1 MKQTILI
8 TQCLQN
14 DFVELIGTH
23 DQLPNALHIGY
34 EESKRLIGEDPG
46 EGMLIRF
53 MDWAYNR
60 SANLQIINIRDWHD
74 LNDLSQTEHLKQ
86 FGEHCI
92 KNSRGAEFVFEQFR
106 NTNEEKIINA
116 SGLNDF
122 YETDLKQ
129 QLDKYKDHDVK
140 IGIIGVWTEAK
151 VSFLSYELATRYPSF
166 EIAICS
172 ALTASSSTHMHFIA
186 LEQLKNLLNIN
197 LISSVTEFAGFLSK
211 DIPKLSSIGKNPGKA
226 PEINYLDKVNTNEE
240 DTKLINH
247 LFRNSKE
254 VEFKVLDG
262 GFSGNIVM
270 KAKSIDYHG
279 HEEVPV
285 VLKIG
290 PRNSMAQE
298 RESFEKI
305 RDVLGNNAPNIVGY
319 LESENRA
326 GIKYRYASMFDD
338 KVQTFQQYYNEN
350 NDLNKID
357 FFLDIIFKK
366 QLGRFYKAAT
376 LEKMDLLEYYDYS
389 SKYSSSVAQKVE
401 SLIGKYNLE
410 ADKIYLEDK
419 TCFNLVKFY
428 NNDIDGLK
436 GKVIQ
441 SHYQSYLHGDLNGAN
456 IIIDS
461 QDNVW
466 LIDFFHT
473 HRGHVLKDLIKL
485 ENDLVYIFMK
495 IDSFD
500 EFDEATRFIDIV
512 LETND
517 LWRELPEVDFKFPEI
532 NKAYRTL
539 KTLRS
544 FYKELVQTDRSAYQL
559 HVGLL
564 RYSVHTLS
572 FEECN
577 DWQKKLS
584 LYSSCK
590 LAEKIKN
597 HILSSSELR
606 LDFLNGIPEQIGMT
620 ILPGRKDR
628 GRNLKR
634 DIESIKAKG
643 VGSVLS
649 LLTEDELG
657 FYGIPN
663 LINEFKKQGLHSKH
677 VSIVDQGIPTE
688 DELRDIVE
696 WIDYRIS
703 KKDKVLVHCVGGLG
717 RTGTILAAYLKKYH
731 KLSSNASIEMVR
743 KSRSIRAIETQHIG
757 ISLEKLAVPSRGS
770 TTQKILSTLSEDIP
784 LSSARIGILDSLEII
799 FLIRFSAD
807 MSA

>member
-1 MKQTILI
+1 MKKSSILI

-14 DFVELIGTH
+14 DFVELIGIH

-34 EESKRLIGEDPG
+34 EESKRLLGEDLG

-53 MDWAYNR
+53 MNWVYNG
-60 SANLQIINIRDWHD
+60 AKNLEIINIRDWHD
-74 LNDLSQTEHLKQ
+74 INDPSQKAHLEQ

-92 KNSRGAEFVFEQFR
+92 QNTSGAEFVFKQCQKSS
-106 NTNEEKIINA
+106 TINHIVDA

-122 YETDLKQ
+122 IDTNLKQ
-129 QLDKYKDHDVK
+129 LLDPYKNEELRV
-140 IGIIGVWTEAK
+140 GIIGVWTEAK
-151 VSFLSYELATRYPSF
+151 VSFLTYELATRYPKF
-166 EIAICS
+166 KIAICS
-172 ALTASSSTHMHFIA
+172 ALTASSSTHMHFIS
-186 LEQLKNLLNIN
+186 LEKLKTLLNVQ
-197 LISSVTEFAGFLSK
+197 LLSSVTEFASFLSDEVTHLNVLSK
-211 DIPKLSSIGKNPGKA
+211 QVGRIPKV
-226 PEINYLDKVNTNEE
+226 EFFDETNVQKE
-240 DTKLINH
+240 DQQLINH

-254 VEFKVLDG
+254 VGFKVLDG
-262 GFSGNIVM
+262 GFSGNIVL
-270 KAKSIDYHG
+270 KAKSVDYHG

-290 PRNSMAQE
+290 PINSMAQE

-319 LESENRA
+319 LESDNRA

-338 KVQTFQQYYNEN
+338 KVQTFQQYYDKN
-350 NDLNKID
+350 NDLKKID
-357 FFLDIIFKK
+357 FFLNIIFKK
-366 QLGRFYKAAT
+366 QLGRFYNAAT
-376 LEKMDLLEYYDYS
+376 LEKIDLLEYYDYN

-401 SLIGKYNLE
+401 SLIGKYNLD
-410 ADKIYLEDK
+410 ADKIFIEGK
-419 TCFNLVKFY
+419 ACFNVAKFY
-428 NNDIDGLK
+428 KNDIDDLK
-436 GKVIQ
+436 GQVVQ

-473 HRGHVLKDLIKL
+473 HRGHILKDLIKL

-495 IDSFD
+495 IDSLD
-500 EFDEATRFIDIV
+500 EFTEATRLIDIV
-512 LETND
+512 LETDD
-517 LWRELPEVDFKFPEI
+517 LWGELPEIKFNFNEI
-532 NKAYRTL
+532 NKAYKTL

-544 FYKELVQTDRSAYQL
+544 FYKELVQTDRGAHQL

-572 FEECN
+572 FDECN

-597 HILSSSELR
+597 HILYSSELR

-628 GRNLKR
+628 GRDLKQ

-649 LLTEDELG
+649 LLTEDELD

-663 LINEFKKQGLHSKH
+663 LINEYKNQGLHSKH

-688 DELRDIVE
+688 DELRDIIG

-743 KSRSIRAIETQHIG
+743 KSRSIRAIETKVQ
-757 ISLEKLAVPSRGS
+757 EEMVN
-770 TTQKILSTLSEDIP
+770 
-784 LSSARIGILDSLEII
+784 
-799 FLIRFSAD
+799 RFEE
-807 MSA
+807 

>member
-14 DFVELIGTH
+14 DFVEPIGIH
-23 DQLPNALHIGY
+23 DQLPNSLHIGY
-34 EESKRLIGEDPG
+34 EESKRLIGENPD
-46 EGMLIRF
+46 EGMLIRL
-53 MDWAYNR
+53 MDWAYNH
-60 SANLQIINIRDWHD
+60 SANLEIINIRDWHD
-74 LNDLSQTEHLKQ
+74 LNDPTQTAHLTQ
-86 FGEHCI
+86 FGEHCVQ
-92 KNSRGAEFVFEQFR
+92 NSKGAEFVFEQFR
-106 NTNEEKIINA
+106 NSNKEQIIDA

-122 YETDLKQ
+122 YETDLKE
-129 QLDKYKDHDVK
+129 QLDKYKGQDVK
-140 IGIIGVWTEAK
+140 VGIIGVWTEAK

-186 LEQLKNLLNIN
+186 LEQLKSLLNVN
-197 LISSVTEFAGFLSK
+197 LISSVTEFSGFLSHE
-211 DIPKLSSIGKNPGKA
+211 IPQLSTIGKKSGKA
-226 PEINYLDKVNTNEE
+226 PEISYLDKVNINNE
-240 DTKLINH
+240 DTELINH

-262 GFSGNIVM
+262 GFSGNVVM
-270 KAKSIDYHG
+270 KAKSLDYHG

-290 PRNSMAQE
+290 PRNPMAQE

-305 RDVLGNNAPNIVGY
+305 RDVLGNNAPNIVDY

-326 GIKYRYASMFDD
+326 GIKYRYASMFDE
-338 KVQTFQQYYNEN
+338 KVQTFQQYYAEN

-376 LEKMDLLEYYDYS
+376 LEKMDLLDYYDYS
-389 SKYSSSVAQKVE
+389 SKYSNSVAQKIE
-401 SLIGKYNLE
+401 SLIGKYDVE
-410 ADKIYLEDK
+410 ANEINVEGKN
-419 TCFNLVKFY
+419 CFNLAKFY

-436 GKVIQ
+436 GQVVQ

-456 IIIDS
+456 IIIDA

-495 IDSFD
+495 IDSLD
-500 EFDEATRFIDIV
+500 EFNEATQLIDIA
-512 LETND
+512 LESED
-517 LWRELPEVDFKFPEI
+517 LWGELLDINFQFPEI
-532 NKAYRTL
+532 NKAYKTL

-544 FYKELVQTDRSAYQL
+544 FYKELVQTDRSAHQL
-559 HVGLL
+559 YVGLL

-577 DWQKKLS
+577 DWQKKLA

-606 LDFLNGIPEQIGMT
+606 LDFLQGIPEQIGMT

-628 GRNLKR
+628 GRDLKR
-634 DIESIKAKG
+634 DIESIKSNG

-649 LLTEDELG
+649 LLTEDELD

-663 LINEFKKQGLHSKH
+663 LTNEFENEGLHSKH

-688 DELRDIVE
+688 DELQEIIS
-696 WIDYRIS
+696 WMNYRIGNN
-703 KKDKVLVHCVGGLG
+703 DKVLVHCVGGLG
-717 RTGTILAAYLKKYH
+717 RTGTIVAAYLKKYH
-731 KLSSNASIEMVR
+731 KLSSDGSIEMVR
-743 KSRSIRAIETQHIG
+743 KSRSPRAIETKVQ
-757 ISLEKLAVPSRGS
+757 EEMVK
-770 TTQKILSTLSEDIP
+770 
-784 LSSARIGILDSLEII
+784 
-799 FLIRFSAD
+799 RFKG
-807 MSA
+807 

>member
-14 DFVELIGTH
+14 DFVEPIGIH
-23 DQLPNALHIGY
+23 DQLPNSLHIGY
-34 EESKRLIGEDPG
+34 EESKRLIGENPG
-46 EGMLIRF
+46 EGMLVRL
-53 MDWAYNR
+53 MDWAYNH
-60 SANLQIINIRDWHD
+60 SANLEIINIRDWHD
-74 LNDLSQTEHLKQ
+74 LNDPAQTAHLTQ
-86 FGEHCI
+86 FGEHCVQ
-92 KNSRGAEFVFEQFR
+92 NSKGAEFVFEQFR
-106 NTNEEKIINA
+106 SPNKEKIVDA

-122 YETDLKQ
+122 YETDLKE
-129 QLDKYKDHDVK
+129 QLDKYKGQNVK
-140 IGIIGVWTEAK
+140 AGIIGVWTEAK
-151 VSFLSYELATRYPSF
+151 VSFLAYELATRYPTF

-186 LEQLKNLLNIN
+186 LEQLKSLLNVH
-197 LISSVTEFAGFLSK
+197 LISSVTEFAGFLSHET
-211 DIPKLSSIGKNPGKA
+211 PQLNTIGKKSGKA
-226 PEINYLDKVNTNEE
+226 PEISYLDKVNINDE
-240 DTKLINH
+240 DTELINH

-262 GFSGNIVM
+262 GFSGNVVM

-290 PRNSMAQE
+290 PRNPMAQE

-305 RDVLGNNAPNIVGY
+305 RDVLGNNAPNIVDY

-326 GIKYRYASMFDD
+326 GIKYRYASMFDE
-338 KVQTFQQYYNEN
+338 KVQTFQQYYAEN
-350 NDLNKID
+350 DDLNKID

-376 LEKMDLLEYYDYS
+376 LEKMDLLDYYDYS
-389 SKYSSSVAQKVE
+389 SKYSSSVAQKIE
-401 SLIGKYNLE
+401 SLIGKYDEE
-410 ADKIYLEDK
+410 ADQINVEGKS
-419 TCFNLVKFY
+419 CFNLAKFY

-436 GKVIQ
+436 GQVVQ

-456 IIIDS
+456 IIIDA

-495 IDSFD
+495 IGSLD
-500 EFDEATRFIDIV
+500 EFNEATQLIDIA
-512 LETND
+512 LESED
-517 LWRELPEVDFKFPEI
+517 LWGELPDINFQFLEI
-532 NKAYRTL
+532 DKAYKTL

-544 FYKELVQTDRSAYQL
+544 FYKELVQTDRSAHQL
-559 HVGLL
+559 FVGLL

-577 DWQKKLS
+577 DWQKKLA

-606 LDFLNGIPEQIGMT
+606 LDFLQGIPEQIGMT

-628 GRNLKR
+628 GRDLKR
-634 DIESIKAKG
+634 DIESIKANG
-643 VGSVLS
+643 VGSVVS
-649 LLTEDELG
+649 LLTEDELD

-663 LINEFKKQGLHSKH
+663 LTNEFEKEGLHSKH

-688 DELRDIVE
+688 DELQEIIS
-696 WIDYRIS
+696 WMNYRIGNN
-703 KKDKVLVHCVGGLG
+703 DKVLVHCVGGLG
-717 RTGTILAAYLKKYH
+717 RTGTIVAAYLKKYH
-731 KLSSNASIEMVR
+731 KLSSDGSIEMVR
-743 KSRSIRAIETQHIG
+743 KSRSPRAIETKVQEEMVKSFEG
-757 ISLEKLAVPSRGS
+757 
-770 TTQKILSTLSEDIP
+770 
-784 LSSARIGILDSLEII
+784 
-799 FLIRFSAD
+799 
-807 MSA
+807 

>member
-14 DFVELIGTH
+14 DFVEPIGIH
-23 DQLPNALHIGY
+23 DQLPNSLHIGY
-34 EESKRLIGEDPG
+34 EESKRLIGENPD
-46 EGMLIRF
+46 EGMLIRL
-53 MDWAYNR
+53 MDWAYNH
-60 SANLQIINIRDWHD
+60 SANLEIINIRDWHD
-74 LNDLSQTEHLKQ
+74 LNDPTQTAHLTQ
-86 FGEHCI
+86 FGEHCVQ
-92 KNSRGAEFVFEQFR
+92 NSKGAEFVFEQFR
-106 NTNEEKIINA
+106 NSNKEQIIDA

-122 YETDLKQ
+122 YETDLKE
-129 QLDKYKDHDVK
+129 QLDKYKGQDVK
-140 IGIIGVWTEAK
+140 VGIIGVWTEAK
-151 VSFLSYELATRYPSF
+151 VSFLSYELATRYPRF

-186 LEQLKNLLNIN
+186 LEQLKSLLNVN
-197 LISSVTEFAGFLSK
+197 LISSVTEFAGFLSHE
-211 DIPKLSSIGKNPGKA
+211 IPQLSTIGKKSGKA
-226 PEINYLDKVNTNEE
+226 PEISYLDKVNINDE
-240 DTKLINH
+240 DTELINH

-262 GFSGNIVM
+262 GFSGNVVM
-270 KAKSIDYHG
+270 KAKSLDYHG

-290 PRNSMAQE
+290 PRNPMAQE

-305 RDVLGNNAPNIVGY
+305 RDVLGNNAPNIVDY

-326 GIKYRYASMFDD
+326 GIKYRYASMFDE
-338 KVQTFQQYYNEN
+338 KVQTFQQYYAEN

-376 LEKMDLLEYYDYS
+376 LEKMDLLDYYDYS
-389 SKYSSSVAQKVE
+389 SKYSNSVAQKIE
-401 SLIGKYNLE
+401 SLIGKYDVE
-410 ADKIYLEDK
+410 ANEINVEGKN
-419 TCFNLVKFY
+419 CFNLAKFY

-436 GKVIQ
+436 GQVVQ

-456 IIIDS
+456 IIIDA

-495 IDSFD
+495 IDSLD
-500 EFDEATRFIDIV
+500 EFNEATQLIDIA
-512 LETND
+512 LESED
-517 LWRELPEVDFKFPEI
+517 LWGELPDINFQFPEI
-532 NKAYRTL
+532 NKAYKTL

-544 FYKELVQTDRSAYQL
+544 FYKELVQTDRSAHQL
-559 HVGLL
+559 YVGLL

-577 DWQKKLS
+577 DWQKKLA

-606 LDFLNGIPEQIGMT
+606 LDFLQGIPEQIGMT

-628 GRNLKR
+628 GRDLKR
-634 DIESIKAKG
+634 DIESIKSNG
-643 VGSVLS
+643 VGSVVS
-649 LLTEDELG
+649 LLTEDELD

-663 LINEFKKQGLHSKH
+663 LTNEFENEGLHSKH

-688 DELRDIVE
+688 DELQEIIS
-696 WIDYRIS
+696 WMNYRIGNN
-703 KKDKVLVHCVGGLG
+703 DKVLVHCVGGLG
-717 RTGTILAAYLKKYH
+717 RTGTIVAAYLKKYH
-731 KLSSNASIEMVR
+731 KLSSDGSIEMVR
-743 KSRSIRAIETQHIG
+743 KSRSLRAIETKVQ
-757 ISLEKLAVPSRGS
+757 EEMVK
-770 TTQKILSTLSEDIP
+770 
-784 LSSARIGILDSLEII
+784 
-799 FLIRFSAD
+799 RFKG
-807 MSA
+807 